1 MTFAKFK
8 RNVYIIGGN
17 LVDSSDTNAYL
28 IYNEAYDYYILID
41 STTGKNIQYVLES
54 LLEIMKV
61 KNKLKYV
68 ILTSCKIENCGG
80 LYAIYNIFK
89 PITIAHFPDSIMI
102 RKGECDKKMYYAVPI
117 SLEINDKKYILDN
130 LTIFL
135 SKTVTNGSIIVK
147 FEDILFSGSNTRI
160 SPYSKSVKYICNI
173 KECKSSK

>member
-61 KNKLKYV
+61 KNKLKYA

-80 LYAIYNIFK
+80 LYTIYN
-89 PITIAHFPDSIMI
+89 
-102 RKGECDKKMYYAVPI
+102 
-117 SLEINDKKYILDN
+117 
-130 LTIFL
+130 
-135 SKTVTNGSIIVK
+135 
-147 FEDILFSGSNTRI
+147 
-160 SPYSKSVKYICNI
+160 
-173 KECKSSK
+173 